1 MQKLPKKPF
10 EAHSSGRCPHCR
22 LPVFFD
28 PLEGHW
34 AAQISGD
41 TILVYSSHCPN
52 CKKPIVAAEITTEGK
67 VHHRLVHPFNVVR
80 TAPPEVPKDIRED
93 FQEAAAVLSVSE
105 KASAALSRRCLQN
118 LLNERSITGKNL
130 SDQIDAVLPKLP
142 TDLAENVDYIRVV
155 GNFAAHP
162 IKSQSMGIVVDV
174 ESGEASWNLDM
185 LEELFDFFYVRP
197 ARTKEKRD
205 KMDKKLK
212 DSGKPPL
219 KKP

>member
-1 MQKLPKKPF
+1 MPKKPF

-28 PLEGHW
+28 QLEGSW
-34 AAQISGD
+34 AAQSSGD

-52 CKKPIVAAEITTEGK
+52 CKKPIVTAEIKIEGK

-80 TAPPEVPKDIRED
+80 TAPPEVPRDIRED

-118 LLNERSITGKNL
+118 LLNEKGITGKNL
-130 SDQIDAVLPKLP
+130 SDQIDVVLSKLP

-162 IKSQSMGIVVDV
+162 MKSQSMGTVVDV
-174 ESGEASWNLDM
+174 ESGEASWNLDV
-185 LEELFDFFYVRP
+185 LEDLFDFFYVRP
-197 ARTKEKRD
+197 ARTKEKRA

-212 DSGKPPL
+212 DLGKPPL